1 MNENL
6 ELAKKLSEV
15 FSKNHKLITT
25 AESCTGG
32 LISAYIT
39 AIPGSSR
46 YFDRAFITYSN
57 EAKCQMLGV
66 KAQTLYKYGAV
77 SIETAKEMAEGA
89 LKNSNADIAVSVTG
103 IAGPDGG
110 SVDKPVGTV
119 CIGIKVKG
127 KEVEASCYHFT
138 GNRMNIREKVVGQVL
153 RILLTENLSLF

>member
-15 FSKNHKLITT
+15 FSKSHKLIAT

-110 SVDKPVGTV
+110 TGDKPVGTV
-119 CIGIKVKG
+119 CIGIKEKG
-127 KEVEASCYHFT
+127 KEVNAKCYHFS
-138 GNRMNIREKVVGQVL
+138 GDRAKVREQTVKTALSGLV
-153 RILLTENLSLF
+153 SLF